1 MASEDDNPAFSIG
14 ELNAK
19 IDMILEEQ
27 SRIRRDLEELK
38 AYKSK
43 LMGMGA
49 SASFVFMTVGFLFG
63 DFIKGW
69 VKKLVG

>member
-1 MASEDDNPAFSIG
+1 MANDDDNPAFSIG

-19 IDMILEEQ
+19 INMILEEQ
-27 SRIRRDLEELK
+27 KRMRRDLEELK

-43 LMGMGA
+43 IMGVGA
-49 SASFVFMTVGFLFG
+49 SVSFFLMSVGFLFG
-63 DFIKGW
+63 DFIRGW